1 MNSPCT
7 NHDTMQKKDMTELVQ
22 LVINWGNKRGL
33 MQERYA
39 TRQMLKVTEEIGEL
53 AGALAKR
60 NEEGIV
66 DAIGDSF
73 VTLIILSTQL
83 GFDPAECLNFAYE
96 QIANRKGE
104 TVDGV
109 FIKE

>member
-1 MNSPCT
+1 MNMNQHT
-7 NHDTMQKKDMTELVQ
+7 MTELVQ
-22 LVINWGNKRGL
+22 LVIEWGNKRGL
-33 MQERYA
+33 IQERYA

-60 NEEGIV
+60 NDDAIV

-73 VTLIILSTQL
+73 VTLIILSAQL
-83 GFDPAECLNFAYE
+83 RLDPAACLNFAYE
-96 QIANRKGE
+96 QIAERKGQ

-109 FIKE
+109 FIKES

>member
-1 MNSPCT
+1 
-7 NHDTMQKKDMTELVQ
+7 MTELVQ
-22 LVINWGNKRGL
+22 LVIEWGNQRGL
-33 MQERYA
+33 LQERYA

-60 NEEGIV
+60 KETEIV

-73 VTLIILSTQL
+73 VTLIILSSQL
-83 GFDPAECLNFAYE
+83 GFDPAQCLNFAYD
-96 QIANRKGE
+96 QIAERKGE

-109 FIKE
+109 FIKKE